1 MTANKDYEKTLRWIS
16 NSIKK
21 YDQESI
27 NLPKTELEIRNLELL
42 NTIKLCCDI
51 DTGELDQNTETI
63 Q

>member
-1 MTANKDYEKTLRWIS
+1 M
-16 NSIKK
+16 KK
-21 YDQESI
+21 HFAGLAI
-27 NLPKTELEIRNLELL
+27 RLPKTELEIRNLELL